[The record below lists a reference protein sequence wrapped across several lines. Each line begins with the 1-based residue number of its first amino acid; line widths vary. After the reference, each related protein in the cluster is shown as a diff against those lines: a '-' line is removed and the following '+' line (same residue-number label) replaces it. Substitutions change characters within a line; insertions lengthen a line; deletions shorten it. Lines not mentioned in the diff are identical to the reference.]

1 MNADGFWFK
10 EYISSDWVSI
20 NNFMEVSSDSCY
32 VGKDKN
38 AFCIIR
44 GGHLDKPS
52 ELIYLG
58 CMLAPSIDDEIG
70 VIVLRR
76 GEGAKDEW
84 HNGTYT
90 LQSNIQGIS
99 EATGVIRNIANFN
112 AYSLVPPYVFFM
124 LSNQ

>member
-1 MNADGFWFK
+1 MLIKIKLLFASL
-10 EYISSDWVSI
+10 E
-20 NNFMEVSSDSCY
+20 
-32 VGKDKN
+32 
-38 AFCIIR
+38 
-44 GGHLDKPS
+44 GGHMDKPS

-76 GEGAKDEW
+76 GERAKDEW

-90 LQSNIQGIS
+90 LQSNIKGIP

-112 AYSLVPPYVFFM
+112 AYSVEPPFVLFM
-124 LSNQ
+124 LSN